1 MREGRRKT
9 GDGRR
14 EKGDGRRERCSVL
27 LSHVCRLL
35 PAISLL
41 LSPVSLLLSQQRVQT
56 GVTISKDTVT
66 VGEPFEVRVRVKAPV
81 GATIRFPEN
90 PDTSATVQARDPRTI
105 ITNDSVRSVDQ
116 TATYR
121 LAAWDIGTQPV
132 RLGEIVVNWTGATR
146 DERAV
151 PAGAVQVFVRSLL
164 PADSALRVPKPA
176 RPLWETKAFPWWL
189 LWALLA
195 AIAIGLLIWWWIRRR
210 RRPVPVVVIDP
221 YVRAQKEFARL
232 ESMGLVDAGER
243 TRYVA
248 LAVEVLRDYL
258 VAKFPDASLAL
269 TSRELISAMRSRGT
283 VPMEELSRVLHET
296 DLAKFAR
303 WGLTEDR
310 ARKLAAETRGIVEF
324 EHKASQPVEEREQ
337 QEAA

>member
-1 MREGRRKT
+1 MSCCHPEERQRRRIWFLNSRSFASLRMT
-9 GDGRR
+9 G
-14 EKGDGRRERCSVL
+14 L
-27 LSHVCRLL
+27 LVFLAFPL
-35 PAISLL
+35 GA
-41 LSPVSLLLSQQRVQT
+41 QATQRVQA
-56 GVTISKDTVT
+56 GVTISRDTVT
-66 VGEPFEVRVRVKAPV
+66 VGEPFEVRVRVKAPA

-90 PDTSATVQARDPRTI
+90 PDTSATVQARDPRSI
-105 ITNDSVRSVDQ
+105 ITNDSVQSVDQ

-121 LAAWDIGTQPV
+121 LAAWDIGMQPV
-132 RLGEIVVNWTGATR
+132 RLGDIVVNWSGATR
-146 DERAV
+146 DERSV
-151 PAGAVQVFVRSLL
+151 PAGTVQVFVRSVL

-176 RPLWETKAFPWWL
+176 RPLWETKAFPWWI

-195 AIAIGLLIWWWIRRR
+195 AIAIGLLIWWWLKRRK
-210 RRPVPVVVIDP
+210 RPAPVVVIDP

-258 VAKFPDASLAL
+258 VAKHPDASLAL
-269 TSRELISAMRSRGT
+269 TSRELLAAMRRHST
-283 VPMEELSRVLHET
+283 VPMEQLARVLHEA

-303 WGLTEDR
+303 WSLNEER
-310 ARKLAAETRGIVEF
+310 ARGLARDARAVVEH
-324 EHKASQPVEEREQ
+324 EHQASQPVVEPEQ